1 MAVFM
6 VLSVC
11 TINVKAETV
20 LVSGTDNQEESEAI
34 LRNAISNAGSGDTI
48 ELSNTFALT
57 SPIVIS
63 KDLILDFKTY
73 GLVAMDRYDG
83 NNEYGEPIM
92 TRSEG
97 AIIVD
102 GCKVTIK
109 GERYSSYIS
118 AEGCTGKAVVIVK
131 NGGEVTFDGDVS
143 CSGLLVTYD
152 DSDNNKIIIKG
163 GEYTNY
169 NSTSEEYEEVFDIN
183 KGTVEVYKGS
193 FYKAVPDGYIT
204 TDNECVY
211 LPYASSYVVR
221 SKIVSGN
228 YQGFLDNVE
237 NAEIIVKSTVP
248 TDDQQASV
256 YILESLLAKN
266 TDGDENVSFNVSC
279 VDFDRNVYDIEI
291 NGETHRI
298 IVIFDGFVEDEY
310 IEQAEDILDSLPK
323 DTYGESSFSLS
334 DMEVINLW
342 KFGGNP
348 YKMPGFTYMANL
360 VNYSGELKKYTKNVN
375 VDLKCTEAWK
385 GQYGIFFTVAG
396 GPAVLKVDGVS
407 CSTVDCIELTEKHI
421 IYVPSDTNTDANS
434 LLVAAQKRIDEYLGD
449 SSSLTLAYGGST
461 ATMTPPKEFYPDDYP
476 GDANADLQQ
485 ELAFEVLELG
495 LTEMPEYYYILNI
508 NGYNYY
514 LFVIPDSDKM
524 LNPQYKTVDI
534 KSNVTISSDSAEVPL
549 DSSIRAKKLTSGA
562 DYEEIIDTLDVD
574 NNITYDLNLYSGS
587 TDKYVKKLED
597 GEFVVSIP
605 ITDDLADED
614 LAAYYIDADGK
625 IEEYPVEVTN
635 DGFAEFETNHFSI
648 YTIAKASP
656 KLCSVNGKTHKLTAV
671 PAKAATTTAEGN
683 KAYWTCD
690 CGKWFADA
698 DAKTEI
704 TDKTSVIIP
713 KLKDTT
719 TESNTTTEAGNK
731 EISSGT
737 PDTGDSTNVV
747 LLFGLLLVSTAV
759 IFPKKKEK

>member
-1 MAVFM
+1 MGTESRMIGGEYMKRHIKRIMCYLMAVFM

-131 NGGEVTFDGDVS
+131 NGGEVTFDGDVC

-211 LPYASSYVVR
+211 LPYESSYVVR

-248 TDDQQASV
+248 TDEQQASV

-298 IVIFDGFVEDEY
+298 IVIFDVFVEDEY

-334 DMEVINLW
+334 DM
-342 KFGGNP
+342 
-348 YKMPGFTYMANL
+348 
-360 VNYSGELKKYTKNVN
+360 
-375 VDLKCTEAWK
+375 
-385 GQYGIFFTVAG
+385 
-396 GPAVLKVDGVS
+396 
-407 CSTVDCIELTEKHI
+407 
-421 IYVPSDTNTDANS
+421 
-434 LLVAAQKRIDEYLGD
+434 
-449 SSSLTLAYGGST
+449 
-461 ATMTPPKEFYPDDYP
+461 
-476 GDANADLQQ
+476 
-485 ELAFEVLELG
+485 
-495 LTEMPEYYYILNI
+495 
-508 NGYNYY
+508 
-514 LFVIPDSDKM
+514 
-524 LNPQYKTVDI
+524 
-534 KSNVTISSDSAEVPL
+534 
-549 DSSIRAKKLTSGA
+549 
-562 DYEEIIDTLDVD
+562 
-574 NNITYDLNLYSGS
+574 
-587 TDKYVKKLED
+587 
-597 GEFVVSIP
+597 
-605 ITDDLADED
+605 
-614 LAAYYIDADGK
+614 
-625 IEEYPVEVTN
+625 
-635 DGFAEFETNHFSI
+635 
-648 YTIAKASP
+648 
-656 KLCSVNGKTHKLTAV
+656 
-671 PAKAATTTAEGN
+671 
-683 KAYWTCD
+683 
-690 CGKWFADA
+690 
-698 DAKTEI
+698 
-704 TDKTSVIIP
+704 
-713 KLKDTT
+713 
-719 TESNTTTEAGNK
+719 
-731 EISSGT
+731 
-737 PDTGDSTNVV
+737 
-747 LLFGLLLVSTAV
+747 
-759 IFPKKKEK
+759 